1 MARKGETMSATEEYE
16 GFVPVSVHLA
26 GHRVEGKAWKFAHR
40 RLLQQIE
47 EDKRQFLPL
56 VEARLYR
63 VEGEESRLT
72 GEFEVL
78 AVNKAEVLAIE
89 PKDAVV
95 PRREI

>member
-1 MARKGETMSATEEYE
+1 MSVTEEYE

-26 GHRVEGKAWKFAHR
+26 GQRVEGKAWKFAHR

-47 EDKRQFLPL
+47 EDKRQFIPL

-63 VEGEESRLT
+63 LEGQEAHLT

-78 AVNKAEVLAIE
+78 AVNKSGVLAIE
-89 PKDAVV
+89 PKDTVI
-95 PRREI
+95 PRRET